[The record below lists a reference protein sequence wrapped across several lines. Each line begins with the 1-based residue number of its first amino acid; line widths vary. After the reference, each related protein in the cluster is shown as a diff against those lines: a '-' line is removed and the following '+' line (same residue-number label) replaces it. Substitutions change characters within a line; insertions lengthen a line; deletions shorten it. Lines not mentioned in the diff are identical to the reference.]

1 MARSRMGAL
10 LVDAGVL
17 TLDQLKAAS
26 DKLRKGSNRSSLMA
40 VIAESGYATEEQI
53 ARAFAQQLNLPYVE
67 LGTAVADPELIQSV
81 PRQIALRHQLVPI
94 GRIQNGVV
102 IAMADPTNVL
112 AIDDVRTAS
121 DVGKVNL
128 AVATV
133 SGIKDAVDRLYSV
146 DVVANDMLSRLGAAG
161 EMEVES
167 EEKLPD
173 SDELTALESA
183 AHMGPI
189 VRLVNAMLA
198 DSVRSRATDIH
209 IEPQPTELRVR
220 YRVDGLLREVMTL
233 PKNVQALVVSRL
245 KILSSLDI
253 AERRRPQDGRAR
265 ILVEGNQ
272 IDTRVS
278 TIPTMAGEK
287 VVIRLLPKDQETK
300 DLSGLG
306 LEESEMRIL
315 KQNLDTPQGFICF
328 TGPTGS
334 GKTSTMYAS
343 LKYLHTPEKNMITLE
358 DPIEY
363 ELVGLNQVQ
372 IDEKAGITFAR
383 GLRSILRQDPDVIMV
398 GEIRDLETAQIVMQA
413 SLTGHLV
420 LSSLHTNDAPSAV
433 TRLVDIGVEPFLVA
447 SALSLVVAQRLV
459 RVVCTHCAEVSEP
472 PDRTLMLLELSQADL
487 ADAKLVRGAG
497 CDRCNYSGY
506 RGRTGIY
513 EILPVNSQLRQ
524 QIGAQVSETVIAQM
538 ARAAGV
544 KGLREMGLRK
554 AIQGITTLDEV
565 LRVTF
570 TEREELPRCPNCR
583 HQVNY
588 SFVICPYCQAELLG
602 NMCPACHREVH
613 TDWLACPYCRADLP
627 THDPEERSGRL
638 RVLTIDDDASLRGA
652 VRTLRADIYE
662 VIAAATAEEGLRRA
676 TLERPD
682 LILLDLDLPDA
693 QASEIVKRLREH
705 TSTSLIP
712 LILIG
717 DSDGSVAIPSLL
729 REGVDESLPKPV
741 DTEALRAAVTQTLDR
756 SLKGAHGGAAI
767 SPVG

>member
-17 TLDQLKAAS
+17 TLDQLKASS
-26 DKLRKGSNRSSLMA
+26 DKLRKGSNRSNLIS

-67 LGTAVADPELIQSV
+67 LGTAVADPDLIQSV
-81 PRQIALRHQLVPI
+81 PRQIAIRHQLVPI
-94 GRIQNGVV
+94 GRIQNGIV

-128 AVATV
+128 AVATM

-146 DVVANDMLSRLGAAG
+146 DVVANDMLNRLGVAS
-161 EMEVES
+161 EIEVES
-167 EEKLPD
+167 EERP
-173 SDELTALESA
+173 SETADELTALESA

-189 VRLVNAMLA
+189 VRLVNAMFA
-198 DSVRSRATDIH
+198 DAVRSRATDIH
-209 IEPQPTELRVR
+209 IEPQPTELKVR

-233 PKNVQALVVSRL
+233 PKNIQALVVSRL
-245 KILSSLDI
+245 KILSNLDI
-253 AERRRPQDGRAR
+253 AERRKPQDGRSR
-265 ILVEGNQ
+265 FLVEGNN
-272 IDTRVS
+272 IDARVS

-287 VVIRLLPKDQETK
+287 VVIRLLPKDQEAKSMT
-300 DLSGLG
+300 DLG
-306 LEESEMRIL
+306 LEETEMRIL

-433 TRLVDIGVEPFLVA
+433 TRLVDIGVEPFLIA

-459 RVVCTHCAEVSEP
+459 RVVCTHCAEVTEP
-472 PDRTLMLLELSQADL
+472 PDRTMMLLELTAADL
-487 ADAKLVRGAG
+487 ADAKLVKGAG
-497 CDRCNYSGY
+497 CDRCNYTGY

-513 EILPVNSQLRQ
+513 EILPITGPIRQ
-524 QIGAQVSETVIAQM
+524 QIGAQVSETAIAQM
-538 ARAAGV
+538 ARNAGV

-554 AIQGITTLDEV
+554 AVAGITTLDEV

-588 SFVICPYCQAELLG
+588 SFVICPYCQAELLS
-602 NMCPACHREVH
+602 NMCPSCHREVH
-613 TDWLACPYCRADLP
+613 ADWQACPYCRTDLP
-627 THDPEERSGRL
+627 THEPEKRDGRL
-638 RVLTIDDDASLRGA
+638 RVLTIDDDASVRGA

-662 VIAAATAEEGLRRA
+662 VIAAATGEEGLRRA

-682 LILLDLDLPDA
+682 LILLDLGLQDMP
-693 QASEIVKRLREH
+693 ASDIVRRLREH

-712 LILIG
+712 LVLIG
-717 DSDGSVAIPSLL
+717 EPSEAQASGLL
-729 REGVDESLPKPV
+729 REGIDENLPKPV
-741 DTEALRAAVTQTLDR
+741 DIEALRVRVTQALDR
-756 SLKGAHGGAAI
+756 SLKGAHSSSGA
-767 SPVG
+767 PVAS